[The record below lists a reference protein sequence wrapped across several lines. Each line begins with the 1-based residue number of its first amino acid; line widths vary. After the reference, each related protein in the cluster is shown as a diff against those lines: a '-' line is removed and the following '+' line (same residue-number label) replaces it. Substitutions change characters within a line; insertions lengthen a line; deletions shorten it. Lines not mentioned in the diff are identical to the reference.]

1 MVLITVRKITLLKL
15 QKKKKKK
22 DKKIIL
28 LFMSLGLISQDISL
42 SPLELQEYWS
52 GLDLEA

>member
-15 QKKKKKK
+15 QKKKKK